1 MLLILPLSTVHV
13 NFRARAGI
21 RFSEKKVESL
31 FILAFFRTT
40 RDRMKVCI
48 IGNKC
53 LTVGFSIQIGHF
65 GLKKK
70 IRLRFRVAL

>member
-1 MLLILPLSTVHV
+1 MHD

-31 FILAFFRTT
+31 FILAFCKTG

-53 LTVGFSIQIGHF
+53 LIIGFTIQIGHF
-65 GLKKK
+65 KLKKK
-70 IRLRFRVAL
+70 KKGLDLG